1 MAIKLADVF
10 VNITGDSKGLDREFA
25 RVKKSAGAFGNVLQG
40 VLQGVGQAAFRS
52 MTRGL
57 GAVISE
63 MGRAV
68 NAASD
73 LEESIN
79 KVGVVF
85 GESAQEVLDWSK
97 TSATAMG
104 QSQHAA
110 LEAAGTFGNLF
121 TSMGVGRDQAAD
133 LSTELV
139 QLASDLASFN
149 NVSPEEALIALRSGI
164 VGEIEP
170 LRRFGVSLSAAAV
183 ESKALEMGLAAT
195 SKELTEQDKILARY
209 ELILQQTANAQGDFA
224 RTSDGL
230 ANQQRIFAANM
241 QNAAATI
248 GQAFAPVATTV
259 FRQLNKLIT
268 QLQPYGEGII
278 NALADGLARG
288 IVAITP
294 VLVRL
299 RQLFTYWLKPGS
311 PPRLLPELDKWG
323 QGAMNAYLAGWT
335 NADLSIFDEL
345 ASSLETVIR
354 SFAGSGAIKE
364 TDLVSRVF
372 GTRDAITRAITE
384 FQRAGSVSAS
394 TLRAIERAAGPA
406 GGAVTGLVRAYFD
419 LQSASRAA
427 AQAQEELT
435 AVTERYDDALAPI
448 NEKLRAVQN
457 QQADIRDQQRAA
469 ELNAEIADINTS
481 ASDRRLAQL
490 ELEEIELRRQ
500 QRLLEEERDTAVGA
514 AEDKLE
520 AAREEERARQ
530 DAYNRQQAVIDQQV
544 EANRLIEEE
553 AALRQRLADEA
564 LAAQERALRD
574 LEAAQKEL
582 ERAENE
588 RKQELERIYQ
598 AQLAYNMQIADTP
611 GKIALL
617 KQELGRYTE
626 GSAEYYDILTQ
637 IAALEQQLA
646 RERESGAGGGLAGMF
661 GGLEEVAGE
670 GGVLGTTLEGVTSL
684 TEALDAMFEAL
695 EAPPE
700 APTGY
705 WADLTGA
712 LKEFT
717 TALTGFATFFGVTL
731 DGVEEKADK
740 SSADITELQ
749 KNRQAQWLA
758 YIRLF
763 TAAAE
768 KDWSGMWAQ
777 IKEIWRLGG
786 EENRLVLDKSLSDT
800 NVTLGERLA
809 EMSETFGG
817 WLAERAQAI
826 GDWGETLRTAAG
838 EAIKQFFRGIREKW
852 EELEQSEWVQRLKSF
867 RDYLPFSEPRNPNSP
882 LRGLGDSGAAIL
894 ENMMRGMEQAR
905 ISVTPQMATA
915 LAGPAAGQVVNN
927 YFAFD
932 QVFSQAPDWG
942 LTRAASRDGVLAA
955 LRTRG
960 A

>member
-1 MAIKLADVF
+1 MAIRLADVF
-10 VNITGDSKGLDREFA
+10 VNISTKTDDLDRGL
-25 RVKKSAGAFGNVLQG
+25 AGARKSVNAFGSVMQG
-40 VLQGVGQAAFRS
+40 VLQGVGQQLF
-52 MTRGL
+52 RGL
-57 GAVISE
+57 AGGVRAAVGEI
-63 MGRAV
+63 GKAV

-73 LEESIN
+73 LSESIN
-79 KVGVVF
+79 KTAVVF
-85 GESAQEVLDWSK
+85 GESAQDVLDWSK
-97 TSATAMG
+97 TAATAMG
-104 QSQHAA
+104 QSQQAA

-149 NVSPEEALIALRSGI
+149 NVSPEEALIALRSAI

-170 LRRFGVSLSAAAV
+170 LRRFGVNLSAAAV
-183 ESKALEMGLAAT
+183 EAKAMELGLAESSKA
-195 SKELTEQDKILARY
+195 LTEQDKILARY
-209 ELILQQTANAQGDFA
+209 ELILQQTGNAQGDFA
-224 RTSDGL
+224 RNSGEL
-230 ANQQRIFAANM
+230 ANQQRILAA
-241 QNAAATI
+241 QLQDASAAI
-248 GQAFAPVATTV
+248 GQAFAPVATV
-259 FRQLNKLIT
+259 VLRQLNKLIT
-268 QLQPYGEGII
+268 QLRPYGEGMI

-323 QGAMNAYLAGWT
+323 QGAMDAYLQGWT

-406 GGAVTGLVRAYFD
+406 GSAVTGLVSAYFD
-419 LQSASRAA
+419 LQTASRAA

-435 AVTERYDDALAPI
+435 AVTERYDAALEPI
-448 NEKLRAVQN
+448 NDKLRAVQN

-514 AEDKLE
+514 AEDKLD
-520 AAREEERARQ
+520 AAQKEEQARQ

-553 AALRQRLADEA
+553 AALRERLAAES
-564 LAAQERALRD
+564 LAAQEKALRE
-574 LEAAQKEL
+574 LEQAQREL
-582 ERAENE
+582 ERAEEE

-637 IAALEQQLA
+637 IAALEQSLA
-646 RERESGAGGGLAGMF
+646 REREAAAGAGGAGMF
-661 GGLEEVAGE
+661 GGLEEAVGE
-670 GGVLGTTLEGVTSL
+670 GGVLGTTLEGVTNL
-684 TEALDAMFEAL
+684 
-695 EAPPE
+695 
-700 APTGY
+700 
-705 WADLTGA
+705 
-712 LKEFT
+712 T
-717 TALTGFATFFGVTL
+717 TALDEMFAKLEEEPPDPTGFWKEMADAIKELTTGIEIFSGFFGASL
-731 DGVEEKADK
+731 DKDVDKAGESADK
-740 SSADITELQ
+740 ISALQ
-749 KNRQAQWLA
+749 QNRQAQWLA
-758 YIRLF
+758 WLKIF
-763 TAAAE
+763 IAIKE
-768 KDWSGMWAQ
+768 KDWGGLWDA
-777 IKEIWRLGG
+777 IVELTKLGG
-786 EENRLVLDKSLSDT
+786 EENRLAMDKALEGSNT
-800 NVTLGERLA
+800 TMGERLA
-809 EMSETFGG
+809 EASKTFGQ
-817 WLAERAQAI
+817 WLADRAQAI
-826 GDWGETLRTAAG
+826 EDWGETLRQAARAAIANMWGGITDWWQTTVVPGWTA
-838 EAIKQFFRGIREKW
+838 KMQW
-852 EELEQSEWVQRLKSF
+852 L
-867 RDYLPFSEPRNPNSP
+867 RDMLPGSEPKDPSSP
-882 LRGLGDSGAAIL
+882 LRNLGDAGAAIV
-894 ENMMRGMEQAR
+894 ENMMAGMQSAALNL
-905 ISVTPQMATA
+905 TPVAAPLTA
-915 LAGPAAGQVVNN
+915 AAAAPIQQ
-927 YFAFD
+927 FFFD
-932 QVFSQAPDWG
+932 QQFNAQPDWG
-942 LTRAASRDGVLAA
+942 LTRQASRDGVLAA
-955 LRTRG
+955 LRAGGR
-960 A
+960 

>member
-1 MAIKLADVF
+1 MAIKLADVY
-10 VNITGDSKGLDREFA
+10 VAITGDSKELDREFA
-25 RVKKSAGAFGNVLQG
+25 RAKKSAGAFGNVMQG
-40 VLQGVGQAAFRS
+40 VLQGVGQAAFRQL
-52 MTRGL
+52 TRGL
-57 GAVISE
+57 GAVVGEI
-63 MGRAV
+63 GKTV

-73 LEESIN
+73 LTESIN

-97 TSATAMG
+97 TSAVAMG
-104 QSQHAA
+104 QSQQAA

-149 NVSPEEALIALRSGI
+149 NVSPEEALIALRSAI

-170 LRRFGVSLSAAAV
+170 LRRFGVNLSAAAV
-183 ESKALEMGLAAT
+183 EAKAMELGLAESSKA
-195 SKELTEQDKILARY
+195 LTEQDKILARY
-209 ELILQQTANAQGDFA
+209 ELILQQTGNAQGDFA
-224 RTSDGL
+224 RNSGEL
-230 ANQQRIFAANM
+230 ANQQRILAA
-241 QNAAATI
+241 QLQDASAAI
-248 GQAFAPVATTV
+248 GQAFAPIATTV
-259 FRQLNKLIT
+259 LRQLNKLIT
-268 QLQPYGEGII
+268 QIRPYGEGII
-278 NALADGLARG
+278 NSLADGLARG

-323 QGAMNAYLAGWT
+323 QGAMDAYLQGWT

-406 GGAVTGLVRAYFD
+406 GSAVTGLVSAYFD
-419 LQSASRAA
+419 LQTASRAA

-435 AVTERYDDALAPI
+435 AVTERYDAALEPI
-448 NEKLRAVQN
+448 NDKLRAVQN

-514 AEDKLE
+514 AEDKLD
-520 AAREEERARQ
+520 AAQKEEQARQ

-553 AALRQRLADEA
+553 AALRERLAAES
-564 LAAQERALRD
+564 LAAQEKALRE
-574 LEAAQKEL
+574 LEQAQREL
-582 ERAENE
+582 ERAEEE

-646 RERESGAGGGLAGMF
+646 REREAGAGGGLAGMF

-695 EAPPE
+695 EEPPE

-705 WADLTGA
+705 WADLTIA

-809 EMSETFGG
+809 EMSKTFGG
-817 WLAERAQAI
+817 WLADRAQAI
-826 GDWGETLRTAAG
+826 EDWGETLRQAARAAIANMWGGITDWWQTTVVPGWTA
-838 EAIKQFFRGIREKW
+838 KMQW
-852 EELEQSEWVQRLKSF
+852 L
-867 RDYLPFSEPRNPNSP
+867 RDMLPGSEPKDPSSP
-882 LRGLGDSGAAIL
+882 LRNLGDAGAAIV
-894 ENMMRGMEQAR
+894 ENMMAGMQSAALNL
-905 ISVTPQMATA
+905 TPVAAPLTA
-915 LAGPAAGQVVNN
+915 AAAAPIQQ
-927 YFAFD
+927 FFFD
-932 QVFSQAPDWG
+932 QQFNAQPDWG
-942 LTRAASRDGVLAA
+942 LTRQASRDGVLAA
-955 LRTRG
+955 LRAGGR
-960 A
+960 